1 MAPIWA
7 RCIAPSSPPWWNR
20 PKVISTWQSITGAN
34 VMGNNQS
41 TRNGNAVQCRSSDDV
56 LFISGVLNFDSVL
69 SLDDD
74 VRSWMAEQT
83 APRLVVN
90 LSDVS
95 YANSAGIALA
105 LGWMRLAR
113 ETGKVLAWQQV
124 PEDM

>member
-1 MAPIWA
+1 MSMW
-7 RCIAPSSPPWWNR
+7 R
-20 PKVISTWQSITGAN
+20 SIPGAS
-34 VMGNNQS
+34 VMGNKQRVS
-41 TRNGNAVQCRSSDDV
+41 NGGAAQCRSTNDV

-69 SLDDD
+69 SLDED

-95 YANSAGIALA
+95 YANSAAIALA

-124 PEDM
+124 PEDMLAMARVGGVEALFSGE